1 MLWLASRSKSR
12 TVYKPLPL
20 GMGFMTQDFAQKTR
34 FLGPST
40 LRTATQKPGFLP
52 NLSALTKNLGKNPVS
67 RPLPLSATQKP
78 GFYQICGFHQESWQK
93 PGFSATSNPKSKID

>member
-78 GFYQICGFHQESWQK
+78 GFLPNLWLSPRILAKTRFLGHVKSQI
-93 PGFSATSNPKSKID
+93 